1 MANHFASDRRT
12 IMEESFPRIVKPVD
26 FLFPVAPGSASGLTR
41 EEAIDQH
48 KCVMCDTEGPVDFR
62 DRESVAE
69 YHISGMCQNC
79 QDEFYVEALQAAI
92 DEDPTDRIR

>member
-1 MANHFASDRRT
+1 
-12 IMEESFPRIVKPVD
+12 VD

-48 KCVMCDTEGPVDFR
+48 KCVMCPTEGPVDFR
-62 DRESVAE
+62 DRESVRE
-69 YHISGMCQNC
+69 YHITGMCQKC
-79 QDEFYVEALQAAI
+79 QDDYYVESLQASI